1 MLASRHCVGSLVFAA
16 ESCTSENHQ
25 IIIFKEEER
34 GGGKLQVN
42 FKFLSNSW
50 QQEKTGATICQLQIK
65 GDPRNNNLTKK
76 QDYFTE
82 ILSQD

>member
-1 MLASRHCVGSLVFAA
+1 MIEHASYKACNSVTRKLVWV
-16 ESCTSENHQ
+16 EMWNGDRV
-25 IIIFKEEER
+25 ER
-34 GGGKLQVN
+34 ERGGKLQVN

-50 QQEKTGATICQLQIK
+50 QQEKTDATICQLQIK